1 MAVYNKETLFLNG
14 RPVLNTEH
22 LDDENAHP
30 FYTKTE
36 GFHTIESKPNTQYY
50 WAKIGVVHLTQQYK
64 YAIARSVFM
73 SGNSGYTTSQRGH
86 LFLRVKQQGVM
97 GAPPIIQLKIKDYAN
112 ISPDQIKAVTI
123 QNDAEATRVELYM
136 KINNAFDQIF
146 LNPYHVVSNETGAY
160 YAWYSDQPLIPTLP
174 SGVLTDAL
182 EDITFVRAK
191 RQGVQQVASGINK
204 VIFNNRI
211 NDFREEYDTNTYKF
225 IPKQAGVYN
234 VRAHARLTTPSNQ
247 ERSLMLYVNG
257 VAEARIG
264 AGSGAFLGGGVVPV
278 KLNAYDQVEIYIISP
293 DAVTIEENTT
303 DTYMTIT
310 KS

>member
-1 MAVYNKETLFLNG
+1 MSVYNQEIPIVKGYPILT
-14 RPVLNTEH
+14 TEH
-22 LDDENAHP
+22 IDDENAHP

-36 GFHTIESKPNTQYY
+36 GFHTVESKAETQYY
-50 WAKIGVVHLTQQYK
+50 WAKIGVIHLTEQYK
-64 YAIARSVFM
+64 YALARLVFM

-86 LFLRVKQQGVM
+86 LFLRVKQQSALGT
-97 GAPPIIQLKIKDYAN
+97 PPIIQLRIKDYAN

-123 QNDAEATRVELYM
+123 QNDAQATRVEFYM

-146 LNPYHVVSNETGAY
+146 FNPYHVVTNETGSY
-160 YAWYSDQPLIPTLP
+160 YAWYSDQSLIPTLP
-174 SGVLTDAL
+174 SGALTDAL

-191 RQGVQQVASGINK
+191 RQGAQQVSSGTNK
-204 VIFNNRI
+204 VIFNNRL

-225 IPKQAGVYN
+225 IAKQSGVYN
-234 VRAHARLTTPSNQ
+234 VRAHVRLTTPSNQ

-264 AGSGAFLGGGVVPV
+264 SGSGAFLGGGVVPV
-278 KLNAYDQVEIYIISP
+278 RLNAYDQVEIFIISP
-293 DAVTIEENTT
+293 DAVTIEENAT

>member
-1 MAVYNKETLFLNG
+1 M
-14 RPVLNTEH
+14 
-22 LDDENAHP
+22 
-30 FYTKTE
+30 
-36 GFHTIESKPNTQYY
+36 
-50 WAKIGVVHLTQQYK
+50 
-64 YAIARSVFM
+64 
-73 SGNSGYTTSQRGH
+73 
-86 LFLRVKQQGVM
+86 
-97 GAPPIIQLKIKDYAN
+97 
-112 ISPDQIKAVTI
+112 
-123 QNDAEATRVELYM
+123 
-136 KINNAFDQIF
+136 
-146 LNPYHVVSNETGAY
+146 
-160 YAWYSDQPLIPTLP
+160 
-174 SGVLTDAL
+174 TDAL

-234 VRAHARLTTPSNQ
+234 VRAYARLTTPSNQ

-264 AGSGAFLGGGVVPV
+264 AGSGAFLGGGGVPV